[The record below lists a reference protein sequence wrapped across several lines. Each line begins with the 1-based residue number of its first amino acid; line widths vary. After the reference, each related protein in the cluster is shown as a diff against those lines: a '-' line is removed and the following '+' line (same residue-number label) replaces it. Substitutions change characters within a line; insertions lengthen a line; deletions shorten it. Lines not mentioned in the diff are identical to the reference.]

1 MATTDFGAASAL
13 RVKEWSLTVTMQGR
27 DDSFWFSNGFVSA
40 STADQNNPIRRVKK
54 LSMTQRDLGCV
65 VPIAM
70 DISAHAAVVVDNL
83 RDGNEPAIDTG

>member
-40 STADQNNPIRRVKK
+40 STADQSQPGYIPRLSVKPAMAKGAVIFGQPSIISIPPIRTRRPRCASGLAT
-54 LSMTQRDLGCV
+54 LS
-65 VPIAM
+65 
-70 DISAHAAVVVDNL
+70 
-83 RDGNEPAIDTG
+83 